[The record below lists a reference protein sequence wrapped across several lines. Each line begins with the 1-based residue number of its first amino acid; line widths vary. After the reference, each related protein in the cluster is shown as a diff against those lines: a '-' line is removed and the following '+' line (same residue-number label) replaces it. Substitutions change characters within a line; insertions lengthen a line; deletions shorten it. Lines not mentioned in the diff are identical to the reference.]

1 MEMAALSSGSSFSPP
16 AEPITADVS
25 SKAWIRSRATPRNW
39 AGESRCGLCSVTTR
53 SSSGGCPRISD
64 RPRRQPRAAGHVV
77 AGGIVAQGQG
87 VDPITVLGRPRPE
100 SPFDVRAHLGAWP
113 PLAKSDWI
121 GLSSFQSVVSADMF
135 DESLI
140 EEIGRRLAK
149 ASPPQS
155 RVVLFGSRAR
165 GDERSDSDVDVLVI
179 EPAVGDPIQES
190 VRLRRSLRGLG
201 VPIAVL
207 VVAQEEADRR
217 SAVRGT
223 VFERALREGRVLVD
237 P

>member
-1 MEMAALSSGSSFSPP
+1 ML
-16 AEPITADVS
+16 
-25 SKAWIRSRATPRNW
+25 
-39 AGESRCGLCSVTTR
+39 GLL
-53 SSSGGCPRISD
+53 GG
-64 RPRRQPRAAGHVV
+64 
-77 AGGIVAQGQG
+77 
-87 VDPITVLGRPRPE
+87 
-100 SPFDVRAHLGAWP
+100 WP
-113 PLAKSDWI
+113 WLAKSDWI
-121 GLSSFQSVVSADMF
+121 ALSSFQSVVSADMS

-165 GDERSDSDVDVLVI
+165 GDERSGSDVDVLVI

-201 VPIAVL
+201 VPIDVL
-207 VVAQEEADRR
+207 VVAQDEADRR